1 MMTNE
6 AISPPRR
13 KKWNVCGLDRHTC
26 AHGHARH
33 VVSARTSARTKRRPP
48 RGISGALAPYFFLTA
63 TSLLSL
69 QSIFIGLPSLSFP
82 ATARRGNMYA
92 CMHAGMQVCMYV
104 CTRYKHKHT
113 HTHTHTPV
121 IRDLLGKH
129 THTLCLSV
137 CLSVSVSVSVFVSV
151 SVSVSVFVSV

>member
-33 VVSARTSARTKRRPP
+33 VVSTRTSARTKRRPP

-92 CMHAGMQVCMYV
+92 CMHAGMQVCMHV
-104 CTRYKHKHT
+104 
-113 HTHTHTPV
+113 
-121 IRDLLGKH
+121 
-129 THTLCLSV
+129 CLSV
-137 CLSVSVSVSVFVSV
+137 CKSVCTYVCTYACTSIHIHIHIHMHIHAYMHAYMHRCTDKCIHVRA
-151 SVSVSVFVSV
+151 